1 MKPLYYAGGEYLYF
15 QVNYLKRFIELMLC
29 WGVVGTGQRM
39 FETRTVLLKHDVD
52 KNAQVEVSKAG

>member
-1 MKPLYYAGGEYLYF
+1 
-15 QVNYLKRFIELMLC
+15 MLC